1 MRDKADPE
9 PPAFWSD
16 RNNNVELLHPPLTR
30 NADGEVRNVGVE
42 IEFAGLDALQAASC
56 VRQLFGGRLVE
67 HDPYSFTVENTCFG
81 DFKCELDSH
90 YAHATEED
98 VRSLKDLL
106 FGLLDDRQAQDL
118 ARKAGA
124 LIGDV
129 ARHWMPV
136 EIVGPPTPYVDIGA
150 YDRLADAL
158 AEAGAEGTQESLIYS
173 FGMQLNPEV
182 AAYDADYIC
191 RHIQAY
197 CLASEWLRSAIQ
209 VDVTRRVL
217 PFVDRFPIAYQR
229 LILRHDYRPDL
240 GQLIDDFIEHNP
252 TRNRELDLLPLFCFI
267 DERRI
272 ADSVDMTLVKPRP
285 TFHYRLPNASLGIR
299 GWSVMQEWNRWVAV
313 ERLAANNERRLP
325 MIEAW
330 QENNARSTPL
340 EWSEVA
346 RPWMENGDS

>member
-1 MRDKADPE
+1 M
-9 PPAFWSD
+9 
-16 RNNNVELLHPPLTR
+16 ELLHPPLTL
-30 NADGEVRNVGVE
+30 NTDGKTRNVGVE
-42 IEFAGLDALQAASC
+42 IEFAGLDALQAATC
-56 VRQLFGGRLVE
+56 VRQLFGGRIVE
-67 HDPYSFTVENTCFG
+67 HDPYRFSVENTCFG
-81 DFKCELDSH
+81 DFKCELDSQ

-136 EIVGPPTPYVDIGA
+136 EVVGPPTPYTEIAA

-182 AAYDADYIC
+182 AAFDADYIR

-197 CLASEWLRSAIQ
+197 CLASEWLRAAID
-209 VDVTRRVL
+209 VDMTRRML
-217 PFVDRFPIAYQR
+217 PFVDRFPGAYQR
-229 LILRHDYRPDL
+229 LVLQTDYRPDRNR
-240 GQLIDDFIEHNP
+240 LIDDFIEYNP

-267 DERRI
+267 DEKRI
-272 ADSVDMTLVKPRP
+272 ADAVDMSLVKPRP
-285 TFHYRLPNASLGIR
+285 TFHYRLPNASLGQP
-299 GWSVMQEWNRWVAV
+299 GWTVLQEWNRWVVV
-313 ERLAANNERRLP
+313 ERLAADGGRRNT
-325 MIEAW
+325 MIRAW
-330 QENNARSTPL
+330 QENNARFRPEDWAELS
-340 EWSEVA
+340 
-346 RPWMENGDS
+346 RPWLENGGS